1 MDISVITAV
10 AGFSLVATITP
21 GPNNIMVMTSG
32 ANFGFRQTTP
42 HLLGIVIGF
51 LFMIVLAGLGLIALF
66 DRFPALNVAL
76 KTASIIY
83 LLFLAWKIAN
93 STTPKGAAETG
104 RQLTFLQGA
113 AFQWVN
119 PKAWAMGLTAITLY
133 APDQSLAS
141 VTLIA
146 IAFTVIGLPAISL
159 RAVMGISLRQFLSN
173 RFRLR
178 MFNFVMAF
186 LLVASIYPA
195 LSF

>member
-1 MDISVITAV
+1 MDISVIPVV
-10 AGFSLVATITP
+10 ARFSLVATITP

-51 LFMIVLAGLGLIALF
+51 LFMIVLAGLGLMALF
-66 DRFPALNVAL
+66 DRFPALNFAL

-93 STTPKGAAETG
+93 STPPEDEAETG
-104 RQLTFLQGA
+104 RPLTFLQGA

-133 APDQSLAS
+133 APDQSLVS
-141 VTLIA
+141 VALIA

-159 RAVMGISLRQFLSN
+159 WAVMGVSLRQFLSN

-178 MFNFVMAF
+178 TFNFVMAF